1 MNYFLNSFCC
11 GCHHHSNDFVIR
23 IWELPILSKS
33 IVGFPQR
40 TLSTFELSRETQ
52 MTANKK
58 AARGGDQMIN
68 FHRWVVLFFHVLSE
82 FWFQVP

>member
-1 MNYFLNSFCC
+1 MGTSNPFQVNAFCC

-23 IWELPILSKS
+23 IWKLPILSKS
-33 IVGFPQR
+33 IVGFSQR

-58 AARGGDQMIN
+58 AARGGD
-68 FHRWVVLFFHVLSE
+68 
-82 FWFQVP
+82 

>member
-1 MNYFLNSFCC
+1 MLFVVVVVIIVVTLLLEYGNFQSFP
-11 GCHHHSNDFVIR
+11 SQF
-23 IWELPILSKS
+23 
-33 IVGFPQR
+33 VGFPQR

-52 MTANKK
+52 MMANKK

-82 FWFQVP
+82 FWFRVP